1 MPTPLTLVDAIAA
14 KAFVIADS
22 FSCRRDGYQPS
33 RNQVAFF
40 VFAWFFNTAK
50 KQMLKGERLPRFTRT
65 TPLMLDPTVIDA
77 QCRTTAAHLVG
88 ESGEQVTLLKNES
101 PVEWAALYKT
111 LQMRL
116 KRLHGHQLD
125 AIAQDEVLA
134 QVLDRVLRA
143 IRQMV
148 HGAEIDQQNDVV
160 DFAFDRQEAM
170 ATGYNFSRPFQSYV
184 ESILPKE
191 AMRYLKSASKESAR
205 RLPLE
210 EEVAIAV
217 GVEAD
222 LVDEVEQAEQ
232 RQKLK
237 QLLPTLFAALE
248 TLPSKRRL
256 VALYTLA
263 GREQFWHLLDIAE
276 WPVPTALP
284 AKSHEGTDEAIGAA
298 LDLKPNNVRVHRRQA
313 YLTLHAADPAVGKLF
328 KVLIDVHF

>member
-1 MPTPLTLVDAIAA
+1 MSTPLTSVDAIAA

-40 VFAWFFNTAK
+40 AFAWFFNTAK
-50 KQMLKGERLPRFTRT
+50 KQMERGKPLPRFIRT
-65 TPLMLDPTVIDA
+65 TPLMLDSAVIDA
-77 QCRTTAAHLVG
+77 QCRTTATHLAG
-88 ESGEQVTLLKNES
+88 ESGEQVTLLKDES
-101 PVEWAALYKT
+101 PVEWAALYDT

-116 KRLHGHQLD
+116 KQLYGRQLD
-125 AIAQDEVLA
+125 AVALDEVLA
-134 QVLDRVLRA
+134 QVLNRVLRA

-148 HGAEIDQQNDVV
+148 KGAEIDQQHDVV
-160 DFAFDRQEAM
+160 DFALERQETM
-170 ATGYNFSRPFQSYV
+170 VTGYNFSGPFQSYV
-184 ESILPKE
+184 ESFLPNE
-191 AMRYLKSASKESAR
+191 AKRYLKNAGKEQTR
-205 RLPLE
+205 LLPLV
-210 EEVAIAV
+210 EEVALAV

-222 LVDEVEQAEQ
+222 LIDEEEQAEQ

-237 QLLPTLFAALE
+237 QLLPALFAALE
-248 TLPSKRRL
+248 TLPTKRRQ

-263 GREQFWHLLDIAE
+263 GREQFWHLIGITG
-276 WPVPTALP
+276 WPAPASLP

-313 YLTLHAADPAVGKLF
+313 YLTLQAADPAVGKLF